1 MAASQPFDGGYRL
14 RSSSNSASAGPSY
27 SRFAFSYAI
36 FDPDAPQ
43 NPLTNLSFSTNQRDH
58 ALSDFCAASGGP
70 PPTKKRRFLPD
81 RPAWDSGANGGTVSS
96 SCWSVMRSPR
106 RKDEN
111 ARRRDLNEAQPHE
124 QREPVRSEAEGAPFV
139 TRSEIEMCS
148 PSRKDGIDCLLETEL
163 RFSYCSYLQHLGLRL
178 DLPQTTIGAAMVLC
192 HRFFFRR
199 SHACHDRFLI
209 ATAAL
214 FLATK
219 SEDTPC
225 LLNSVLRVSTEVSKL
240 LRIPCFPYL
249 HHTKEWFEQYRDKV
263 IETEQKILTTLD
275 FELEVEH
282 PFVPLASVLG
292 KLGLSQSVL
301 HSLAWS
307 IVSKGYRTSLC
318 LQFKPRH
325 IASGAAFLAART
337 LNVETAL
344 HPSILHQFHT
354 TPSIL
359 QVVQQLIEHS
369 LLEERHLLFSSN

>member
-14 RSSSNSASAGPSY
+14 RSASNSAAAGPSY

-36 FDPDAPQ
+36 FHPAAPQ
-43 NPLTNLSFSTNQRDH
+43 NPFTNLSFSTNQRDH
-58 ALSDFCAASGGP
+58 ALSDFYAASGGP

-96 SCWSVMRSPR
+96 SCRSVMRPPR
-106 RKDEN
+106 REDEN

-199 SHACHDRFLI
+199 SHACNDRFLI

-225 LLNSVLRVSTEVSKL
+225 LLNSVLRVSCEVSEL
-240 LRIPCFPYL
+240 LGIPYYPYL
-249 HHTKEWFEQYRDKV
+249 HHNKEWFEQYRERV

-275 FELEVEH
+275 FELQVEH

-307 IVSKGYRTSLC
+307 MVSKGLNKSSFLG
-318 LQFKPRH
+318 
-325 IASGAAFLAART
+325 SGCCFIKL
-337 LNVETAL
+337 V
-344 HPSILHQFHT
+344 F
-354 TPSIL
+354 
-359 QVVQQLIEHS
+359 
-369 LLEERHLLFSSN
+369 

>member
-14 RSSSNSASAGPSY
+14 RSASNSAAAGPSY

-36 FDPDAPQ
+36 FHPAAPQ
-43 NPLTNLSFSTNQRDH
+43 NTFTNLSFSTNQRDH
-58 ALSDFCAASGGP
+58 ALSDFYAASGGP

-96 SCWSVMRSPR
+96 SCRSVMRPPR
-106 RKDEN
+106 PEDEN

-124 QREPVRSEAEGAPFV
+124 QREPIRSEAEGAPFV

-199 SHACHDRFLI
+199 SHACNDRFLI

-225 LLNSVLRVSTEVSKL
+225 LLNSVLRVSCEVSEL
-240 LRIPCFPYL
+240 LGIPYYPYL
-249 HHTKEWFEQYRDKV
+249 HHNKEWFEQYRERV

-275 FELEVEH
+275 FELQVEH

-307 IVSKGYRTSLC
+307 MVSKGYRTSLC
-318 LQFKPRH
+318 LQFKSRH
-325 IASGAAFLAART
+325 IAAGAAFLAART
-337 LNVETAL
+337 LNFETAL
-344 HPSILHQFHT
+344 HPNILHQFHT

-359 QVVQQLIEHS
+359 QEVVQQLMELS
-369 LLEERHLLFSSN
+369 